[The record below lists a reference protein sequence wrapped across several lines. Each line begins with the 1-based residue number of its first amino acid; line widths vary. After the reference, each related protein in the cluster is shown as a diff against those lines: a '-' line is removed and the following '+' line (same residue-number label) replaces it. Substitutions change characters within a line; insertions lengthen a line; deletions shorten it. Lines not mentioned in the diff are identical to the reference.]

1 MWESITYGLIAFVCG
16 LFTIG
21 IFFLIRPRTK
31 SSQTKRS
38 LQEIEYELI
47 LSMSTNPDFSE
58 NQIIDKA
65 KSLSKKIYDN
75 QNSKTPPVLD
85 IEGLKKGLTR
95 AESN

>member
-1 MWESITYGLIAFVCG
+1 
-16 LFTIG
+16 
-21 IFFLIRPRTK
+21 
-31 SSQTKRS
+31 
-38 LQEIEYELI
+38 
-47 LSMSTNPDFSE
+47 MSTNPDFSE